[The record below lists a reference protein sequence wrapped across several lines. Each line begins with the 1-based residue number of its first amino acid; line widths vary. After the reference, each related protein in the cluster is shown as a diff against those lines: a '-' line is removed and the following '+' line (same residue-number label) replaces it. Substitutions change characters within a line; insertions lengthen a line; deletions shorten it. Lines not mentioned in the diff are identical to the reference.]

1 MYIKIEVKST
11 DNKLR
16 KNNYKDIDKTK
27 KKEYNK
33 IVQYKER
40 KTYMEKTD
48 FGRRIRKLR
57 IDKGYSMQDLANKLN
72 VTKSSINMWENSNS
86 IPKDNIL
93 IALSKIF
100 NVSIDYLLGNEKMEE
115 KVPENK
121 TLHYIQRN
129 LEKLDEQ
136 KLKQAEKILQ
146 TVFDDIFE
154 DGDDEDDDI

>member
-1 MYIKIEVKST
+1 
-11 DNKLR
+11 
-16 KNNYKDIDKTK
+16 
-27 KKEYNK
+27 
-33 IVQYKER
+33 
-40 KTYMEKTD
+40 MEKSD
-48 FGRRIRKLR
+48 FGRRIKKLR
-57 IDKGYSMQDLANKLN
+57 TDSGLSMQDLADKVG
-72 VTKSSINMWENSNS
+72 VTKSSINMWENSNNV
-86 IPKDNIL
+86 PKDNIL
-93 IALSKIF
+93 ITLYKIF

-154 DGDDEDDDI
+154 DREDEDDDI